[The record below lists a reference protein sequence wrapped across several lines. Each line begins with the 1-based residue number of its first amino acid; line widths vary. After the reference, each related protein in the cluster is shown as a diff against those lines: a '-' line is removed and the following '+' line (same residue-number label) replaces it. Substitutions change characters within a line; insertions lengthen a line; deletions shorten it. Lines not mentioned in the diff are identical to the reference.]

1 MGEKLVRK
9 GDQAINR
16 IKSGRWELKLFSTVI
31 TLRLDRSRHGP
42 ARPVPQSVAWAAAQ
56 THRAFRL
63 AARPVRQGAVR
74 HRDVRPAQDPLEEV
88 RRGLPVQMDEAVE
101 KLAVRELRLEDAVP
115 AHLDSAWAVF
125 PERLA
130 SVDLAERWARR
141 RAAAEPCTPDEAQ
154 SAA

>member
-1 MGEKLVRK
+1 MVRPDVPVFPQVAVDHL
-9 GDQAINR
+9 G
-16 IKSGRWELKLFSTVI
+16 
-31 TLRLDRSRHGP
+31 LRLPFRGVADSPLDAESLLDAARDAVRPVCPDMVDAIPEGRQGLP
-42 ARPVPQSVAWAAAQ
+42 ARMA
-56 THRAFRL
+56 
-63 AARPVRQGAVR
+63 
-74 HRDVRPAQDPLEEV
+74 
-88 RRGLPVQMDEAVE
+88 EAVE
-101 KLAVRELRLEDAVP
+101 KLAVREPRPEDAVP